1 MVHQNLAEF
10 FERDLL
16 KLKEEIGLYQ
26 DEGSLWLVK
35 EGISN
40 SGGNLCLHLIG
51 NLNHF
56 IGATLGGSGY
66 VRQRDLEFSQKH
78 IPRSQLLREID
89 AVNIVVK
96 ETLHKLS
103 TADYERPFPLL
114 KHEQEVSTGHMLLH
128 LFSHLS
134 YHIGQINYHRRLV

>member
-35 EGISN
+35 EGVSN

-56 IGATLGGSGY
+56 IGATLGGTGY

-78 IPRSQLLREID
+78 IPRSQFLREID

-96 ETLHKLS
+96 ETLDKLS

-128 LFSHLS
+128 LVSHLS
-134 YHIGQINYHRRLV
+134 YHIVQITYHRT